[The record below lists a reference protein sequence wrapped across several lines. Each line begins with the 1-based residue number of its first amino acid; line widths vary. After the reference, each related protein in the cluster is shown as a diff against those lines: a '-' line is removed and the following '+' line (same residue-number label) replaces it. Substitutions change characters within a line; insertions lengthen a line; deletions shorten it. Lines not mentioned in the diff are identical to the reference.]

1 MAALAPGILLK
12 LLNGMNTGTK
22 PTSEH
27 RNSLLQVTDIVP
39 ADLDEKSLWPTQG
52 FFIKVSDSSHSIY
65 ASLPSEQDD
74 IVLSNKMQLGQFIY
88 VDHLEPGSPVPIIKG
103 AKPLPGRHPF
113 MGTPEPL
120 MGLRER
126 GEQKSNSKASASS
139 RRGSWGLG
147 KSGVEDGI
155 SSPFV
160 LKPVPLDFD
169 QCTPVKE
176 RQARAL
182 SSHPMSPMIR
192 GRAGKD
198 GGNSSATGIR
208 CSYGGGILGKMLDSK
223 GESPALLRKSCVV
236 PSSNG
241 KFPRSRSVCEREP
254 RIPISPFN
262 SAVGTFS
269 LKDIKSSTPPPRLRN
284 TKIATQLNMAGE
296 SQNSS
301 SNTKSSNQP
310 QHVNNISPEN
320 NKSTCLS
327 MNLPGKLSILGK
339 EAVQQREMAQKIA
352 LQALRDASATEALV
366 RSLKMFSN
374 LTKSAKAENPSACFD
389 KFLEF
394 HHQIAQAV
402 AEMVSLQAATSTE
415 MSHNSVGI
423 KRKDKEEDN
432 NPSVLNEIT
441 HNSANHTELN
451 SSKRRSALHKS
462 VTGNSEKSEEKTA
475 TASGIGKLLRS
486 SSFLEKALETGLK
499 KQKGKKSADGEAQKV
514 PQSLILKVINWIE
527 VEQSDSNFED
537 RTVFA
542 MEIGCMW
549 MRRIRLRPNSLITTV
564 TTPIG
569 SSSSPA
575 FREPILYIFRKRRTH
590 AQGLFQFL
598 RTHRRSLTTAAAVS
612 PSNPRAPFDCVEG
625 VDIDDVSNKS
635 SKVVLKGMNYSELE
649 KWVQSHGYR
658 PGQALMLWKRLY
670 GDNIW
675 AHHSDEL
682 EGLNKDFKSMLSE
695 NAEFKA
701 LSLKEI
707 ITASDGTKKILFKL
721 EDDLIIETVVIPS
734 DSGRNTVCVSSQVG
748 CAMNCQF
755 CFTGRM
761 GLTRN
766 LTAAEIVEQAVF
778 ARRLLTSEVGSI
790 TNVVFMGMGEP
801 FQNIDNVIKA
811 LDIMVHDQGLH
822 FSPRKITV
830 STSGLVPQLRRFLKE
845 SNCGLAVSLNATTD
859 EVRNW
864 IMPINRK
871 YKLDLLLQTL
881 REELRFKHK
890 YNMEDA
896 RRLVDLV
903 QGIPC
908 KINLISFNSHCGS
921 QFRPTRDEKMVEFR
935 NFLAK
940 AGCTV
945 LLRPSRGDDQMAA
958 CGQLGNPGPVRAP
971 VLRVPE
977 KFRTALEV
985 SA

>member
-147 KSGVEDGI
+147 KNGVEDGI

-262 SAVGTFS
+262 SA
-269 LKDIKSSTPPPRLRN
+269 DIKSSTPPPRLRN

-310 QHVNNISPEN
+310 QHVNNISPDN

-394 HHQIAQAV
+394 HHQIVQAV

-415 MSHNSVGI
+415 MSQNSVGI

-486 SSFLEKALETGLK
+486 SSVKKASSERKTCSSSTPLGKLSLDSIAENDENSKPGSSSSSSCGLSNTTIKLGKQIETESGNWFMEFLEKALETGLK

-527 VEQSDSNFED
+527 VEQSDSSK
-537 RTVFA
+537 RPVHPKA
-542 MEIGCMW
+542 AQIA
-549 MRRIRLRPNSLITTV
+549 RKLRI
-564 TTPIG
+564 
-569 SSSSPA
+569 
-575 FREPILYIFRKRRTH
+575 KMK
-590 AQGLFQFL
+590 
-598 RTHRRSLTTAAAVS
+598 
-612 PSNPRAPFDCVEG
+612 NP
-625 VDIDDVSNKS
+625 
-635 SKVVLKGMNYSELE
+635 
-649 KWVQSHGYR
+649 
-658 PGQALMLWKRLY
+658 
-670 GDNIW
+670 
-675 AHHSDEL
+675 
-682 EGLNKDFKSMLSE
+682 
-695 NAEFKA
+695 
-701 LSLKEI
+701 
-707 ITASDGTKKILFKL
+707 
-721 EDDLIIETVVIPS
+721 
-734 DSGRNTVCVSSQVG
+734 
-748 CAMNCQF
+748 
-755 CFTGRM
+755 
-761 GLTRN
+761 
-766 LTAAEIVEQAVF
+766 
-778 ARRLLTSEVGSI
+778 
-790 TNVVFMGMGEP
+790 
-801 FQNIDNVIKA
+801 
-811 LDIMVHDQGLH
+811 
-822 FSPRKITV
+822 
-830 STSGLVPQLRRFLKE
+830 
-845 SNCGLAVSLNATTD
+845 
-859 EVRNW
+859 
-864 IMPINRK
+864 
-871 YKLDLLLQTL
+871 
-881 REELRFKHK
+881 
-890 YNMEDA
+890 
-896 RRLVDLV
+896 
-903 QGIPC
+903 
-908 KINLISFNSHCGS
+908 
-921 QFRPTRDEKMVEFR
+921 
-935 NFLAK
+935 
-940 AGCTV
+940 
-945 LLRPSRGDDQMAA
+945 
-958 CGQLGNPGPVRAP
+958 
-971 VLRVPE
+971 
-977 KFRTALEV
+977 
-985 SA
+985 